1 MKNSALWYRQF
12 GDPLDVLGLE
22 TAPLKPLESGLVRV
36 EMMASPVNPSD
47 LIPITGAYRH
57 RVSPPQIAGYEGLGT
72 IIENSAG
79 DICPFPVGQRVMPLR
94 ATGTWQN
101 FVDADPAWMVA
112 VPDNISDD
120 IALRGYIN
128 PLAAWLMLDLW
139 PVKGKNIVVT
149 AAGSSCADLL
159 TQWALAQ
166 GAASVT
172 GIYRSATRKTGI
184 EGLGAHPID
193 MTDEAALIDAAN
205 SADIVFDAVGG
216 DLARHLLPHM
226 PEGSILVSYGLLSGQ
241 LFALPENA
249 VARIQRFHLRDRLE
263 TVSLAKWQGWFD
275 QLWPL
280 LNDARLPPLAVF
292 DLENWKDAL
301 TFFHQPGRLEKPVL
315 QF

>member
-22 TAPLKPLESGLVRV
+22 TTPLKPLESGLVRV
-36 EMMASPVNPSD
+36 EMIAAPINPSD
-47 LIPITGAYRH
+47 LIPVTGAYHH
-57 RVSPPQIAGYEGLGT
+57 RISTPQIAGYEGLGT
-72 IIENSAG
+72 LVEKAA
-79 DICPFPVGQRVMPLR
+79 DATCPFSVGQRVMPLR
-94 ATGTWQN
+94 TTGTWQN
-101 FVDADPAWMVA
+101 FVDADPALMVA
-112 VPDNISDD
+112 VPDNIPDD

-139 PVKGKNIVVT
+139 PVKDKNILVT
-149 AAGSSCADLL
+149 AAGSSCAGLL

-172 GIYRSATRKTGI
+172 GIYRSAVRKTGI
-184 EGLGAHPID
+184 EELGAHPVD
-193 MTDEAALIDAAN
+193 MTNEAALTDAAN

-216 DLARHLLPHM
+216 DLARQLLAHM
-226 PEGSILVSYGLLSGQ
+226 PDGSVLVSYGLLSGQ

-249 VARIQRFHLRDRLE
+249 VARIKRFHLRDRLE
-263 TVSLAKWQGWFD
+263 TVSPAKWQGWFD

-280 LNDARLPPLAVF
+280 LHDASLPPIAVF
-292 DLENWKDAL
+292 DLADWKNAIN
-301 TFFHQPGRLEKPVL
+301 FFHQPGRLEKPVL